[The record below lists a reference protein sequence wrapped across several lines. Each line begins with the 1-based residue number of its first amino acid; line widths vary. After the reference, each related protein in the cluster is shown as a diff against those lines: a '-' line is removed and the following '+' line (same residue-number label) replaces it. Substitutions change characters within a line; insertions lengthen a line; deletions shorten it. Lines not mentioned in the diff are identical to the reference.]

1 MWPWKKEGKTQSRKV
16 GTYHCPKCNSTNI
29 EQELAL
35 TGYIIIGR
43 SLVYHCHDCD
53 YKGMV
58 VYNDFKGDLDEIEE
72 TKTDSGPAMEK

>member
-1 MWPWKKEGKTQSRKV
+1 MWPWKKGVKAERRKV

-43 SLVYHCHDCD
+43 SLVYHCHDCE
-53 YKGMV
+53 YRGMI
-58 VYNDFKGDLDEIEE
+58 VYNDFDGTLDETDEHE
-72 TKTDSGPAMEK
+72 ADSGPALEK